1 MCVQIIHMV
10 NIDVLANVGALSV
23 DTQLPTSSGEF
34 SAGLAKSAHIKVKKK
49 LCQNVIH
56 HYISE
61 RCIQIEHPLLPL
73 T

>member
-34 SAGLAKSAHIKVKKK
+34 SAGLAT
-49 LCQNVIH
+49 
-56 HYISE
+56 
-61 RCIQIEHPLLPL
+61 PLH
-73 T
+73 